1 MTYMTN
7 PAIYSYRPLMEL
19 ERLLG
24 NAARSQS
31 IPKVNIVNY
40 EDYSE
45 IRIAVPGINKNE
57 IEINLENG
65 ILNIEA
71 KKEIQENAEN
81 KFKFIIKEFDYS
93 NFKVEYKI
101 SEKVDFNNISANME
115 NGILFVQLPLKKE
128 LTLEKNKNIEIK

>member
-57 IEINLENG
+57 IDINLENG

-81 KFKFIIKEFDYS
+81 KSKFIIKEFDYS

>member
-1 MTYMTN
+1 MTN

-57 IEINLENG
+57 IDINLENG

-81 KFKFIIKEFDYS
+81 KSKFIIKEFDYS

>member
-1 MTYMTN
+1 MTN

-31 IPKVNIVNY
+31 IPKVNILNND
-40 EDYSE
+40 DYSE

-57 IEINLENG
+57 IEINFENN
-65 ILNIEA
+65 ILKIEA
-71 KKEIQENAEN
+71 KKEIQDNPEN
-81 KFKFIIKEFDYS
+81 KSKFIIKEFDYS

-101 SEKVDFNNISANME
+101 SEKVDINNINANME
-115 NGILFVQLPLKKE
+115 NGILFIQLPVKKE
-128 LTLEKNKNIEIK
+128 LVLEKNKNIEIK

>member
-1 MTYMTN
+1 MTN

>member
-57 IEINLENG
+57 IDINLENG

-71 KKEIQENAEN
+71 KKEIQENPEN
-81 KFKFIIKEFDYS
+81 KSKFIIKEFDYS

>member
-1 MTYMTN
+1 MTN

-45 IRIAVPGINKNE
+45 IRIALPGINKNE
-57 IEINLENG
+57 IDINLENG

-81 KFKFIIKEFDYS
+81 KSKFIIKEFNYS

>member
-1 MTYMTN
+1 MTN

-31 IPKVNIVNY
+31 IPKVNILNY
-40 EDYSE
+40 DDYSE

-57 IEINLENG
+57 IDINFENN
-65 ILNIEA
+65 ILKIEA
-71 KKEIQENAEN
+71 KKEIQDNPEN
-81 KFKFIIKEFDYS
+81 KSQFIIKEFDYS

-101 SEKVDFNNISANME
+101 SEKVDINNINANME
-115 NGILFVQLPLKKE
+115 NGILFIQLPLKKE
-128 LTLEKNKNIEIK
+128 LVLEKNKNIEIK

>member
-1 MTYMTN
+1 MTN

-45 IRIAVPGINKNE
+45 IRIEVPGINKNE
-57 IEINLENG
+57 IDINLENG

-81 KFKFIIKEFDYS
+81 KSKFIIKEFDYS

>member
-1 MTYMTN
+1 MTN

-81 KFKFIIKEFDYS
+81 KSKFIIKEFDYS

>member
-1 MTYMTN
+1 MTFITN

-31 IPKVNIVNY
+31 IPNVNILNY
-40 EDYSE
+40 HDYSE

-57 IEINLENG
+57 IEINFENG
-65 ILNIEA
+65 ILKIEA
-71 KKEIQENAEN
+71 NKEIQVNPEN
-81 KFKFIIKEFDYS
+81 KSKFIIKEFDYS

-101 SEKVDFNNISANME
+101 SEKVDINNINANME
-115 NGILFVQLPLKKE
+115 NGILFIQLPLKKE
-128 LTLEKNKNIEIK
+128 LVLEKNKNIEIK